1 DKENDGKD
9 SNEDGKNNI
18 DAKSGSPEPVDPVF
32 FMDKNVT
39 ACDLPEIVVY
49 KGIETI
55 ISSEED
61 RNGKVDDESE
71 LCNDPKTNQDV
82 EESPREDFADAEGS
96 SSSCN
101 QDHLIVTRE
110 AKDSHEIEVATSEN
124 VPKESKTL
132 GDILSW
138 EDEPKPLEEQSQPQL
153 QAIYISLDEP
163 KEAEEEKLSSLPT
176 TISQEPNKPF
186 NDNQQPSLVV
196 GDTLEDNK
204 LISGGFGET
213 SFSGAEAVSISGV
226 SEKIVIGMAPPRKL
240 MIISSEHENVMKSG
254 AQESSSE
261 QPRVTSSSGK
271 SKNEEKRLGEEEE
284 EKALSKYLSMDYPR
298 IKQNPKSLVWGL
310 SLPALRFTHCN
321 MMAGLVEDYS
331 GWVRRLVFKEDECR
345 WYPTRGCHVK
355 DNVSNKLFS
364 NQNILGSEYCMNVN
378 SYAGKYVRR
387 ICIRIQSYIYCFIFL
402 LFLTAGFS
410 DFTINIIVPSPPK
423 FSSEIFVSP
432 VSLTSS
438 VSLSSTFSG
447 RKETVLDLAKFVDK
461 GVQVKL
467 TGGRQVTGTLKGYDQ
482 LLNLV
487 LDGAL
492 ESVRDHDDPLKTTD
506 QTRRLGLIVCRG
518 TAVMLVSPTDGTEEI
533 ANPFNQPEA
542 L

>member
-1 DKENDGKD
+1 
-9 SNEDGKNNI
+9 
-18 DAKSGSPEPVDPVF
+18 
-32 FMDKNVT
+32 M
-39 ACDLPEIVVY
+39 
-49 KGIETI
+49 
-55 ISSEED
+55 
-61 RNGKVDDESE
+61 
-71 LCNDPKTNQDV
+71 
-82 EESPREDFADAEGS
+82 
-96 SSSCN
+96 
-101 QDHLIVTRE
+101 
-110 AKDSHEIEVATSEN
+110 
-124 VPKESKTL
+124 
-132 GDILSW
+132 
-138 EDEPKPLEEQSQPQL
+138 
-153 QAIYISLDEP
+153 
-163 KEAEEEKLSSLPT
+163 
-176 TISQEPNKPF
+176 
-186 NDNQQPSLVV
+186 
-196 GDTLEDNK
+196 K
-204 LISGGFGET
+204 LIRVTFLFCALAFLFLITPTCSLQLHAR
-213 SFSGAEAVSISGV
+213 FSSPSQGV

-378 SYAGKYVRR
+378 SYAAGLLQ
-387 ICIRIQSYIYCFIFL
+387 ITTFI
-402 LFLTAGFS
+402 FS

-432 VSLTSS
+432 VTS
-438 VSLSSTFSG
+438 VEHTLLYHG